1 MKRDVTVGN
10 TMKESMGNTMKIVM
24 SIGDCDIWV
33 KVEIS

>member
-24 SIGDCDIWV
+24 TIADCDIWL